1 LILFDDDVM
10 PGPPGRRLVTG
21 VSVIF
26 IDSDICGGLP
36 GRQGGGSLRDTTH
49 RTHHVMSSATDAAVA
64 AAAKALEKRA
74 VKAFKDPEVPG
85 LKEAPTTTEKM
96 QVVREESKRVN
107 TTLRQ
112 EDDRLQ
118 EVWAKVDVDHSG
130 TLDKGE
136 VRQVLEEM
144 GWESV
149 TDEMADE
156 MMAVIDAD
164 GSGEVDFDEFSAW
177 FLQQD
182 MGLRGDVARRTRT
195 LEAAMADPMLNLPE
209 GWLEKVLG

>member
-1 LILFDDDVM
+1 
-10 PGPPGRRLVTG
+10 
-21 VSVIF
+21 
-26 IDSDICGGLP
+26 
-36 GRQGGGSLRDTTH
+36 
-49 RTHHVMSSATDAAVA
+49 MSSATDAAVA

-136 VRQVLEEM
+136 ARQVLEEM